1 MQSLQRE
8 MAHLRMD
15 ESEKLRRTETL
26 RYQIDEIER
35 AALKPD
41 EDTQLEAAAV
51 CCRTPKSSRTACA
64 TLPPAWTAETR
75 RRAQPHS

>member
-35 AALKPD
+35 AALKS
-41 EDTQLEAAAV
+41 AIW
-51 CCRTPKSSRTACA
+51 RTARALMNRCSRC
-64 TLPPAWTAETR
+64 TTR
-75 RRAQPHS
+75 SQT